1 MKHEAFVGTN
11 LHPYLSRLIS
21 LQSVPAALSH
31 PFARFLLQLL
41 IILLITRAAGWLLR
55 KCGQPSV
62 IGEIGA
68 GIVLGPSVCGA
79 VFPGINAFLFPKESL
94 ATLSIISEMGLVLF
108 MFVIGIELDA
118 AVVRKK
124 ARQSLVISAASI
136 VLPFAMGSILSYYLY
151 STYAAPG
158 AAFAGFLLFMGI
170 AMSITAFPVLARI
183 LRERGLDR
191 SRLGLLALTCAA
203 ADDVAAWCIL
213 AAITAIIK
221 AGTMADIGVT
231 LLLCVSYVALMIML
245 VKPLIRRMILNT
257 ASDGGMPRYLIP
269 ALLGGML
276 ASAWLAQVI
285 GIHSLF
291 GAFLFGLIIPVD
303 WAYRKAFIARVED
316 VAGVLLL
323 PVFFVITG
331 LRTHIGALQHA
342 GDWMVCA
349 LIIVVAVAGKLG
361 GGALAARLTG
371 ESWRDAL
378 ALGTLMNT
386 RGLMQLI
393 VLNIGYDL
401 GILSPAIFTMMII
414 MALVT
419 TAMTGPVLNW
429 LYKNHSSA
437 GAV

>member
-1 MKHEAFVGTN
+1 M
-11 LHPYLSRLIS
+11 S
-21 LQSVPAALSH
+21 AALSH

-41 IILLITRAAGWLLR
+41 LILLVTRAAGWLLR
-55 KCGQPSV
+55 KCGQPAV

-68 GIVLGPSVCGA
+68 GIILGPSVCGA
-79 VFPGINAFLFPKESL
+79 VFPEFNTFLFPKESL
-94 ATLSIISEMGLVLF
+94 GTLGIVSEMGLVLF

-124 ARQSLVISAASI
+124 AKQSLVISAASI
-136 VLPFAMGSILSYYLY
+136 ALPFAMGTILSYYLY
-151 STYAAPG
+151 RSYATPG
-158 AAFAGFLLFMGI
+158 AGFTGFALFMGI

-191 SRLGLLALTCAA
+191 SRLGILALTCAA

-221 AGTMADIGVT
+221 AGGMAGVGIT
-231 LLLCVSYVALMIML
+231 LLLCVSYVAGMLLL
-245 VKPLIRRMILNT
+245 VKPLIRRMILQT
-257 ASDGGMPRYLIP
+257 LPDGGMPRHLIP
-269 ALLGGML
+269 VLLGGVL
-276 ASAWLAQVI
+276 TSAWIAQVI

-331 LRTHIGALQHA
+331 LRTQIGALQD
-342 GDWMVCA
+342 GNDWLVCI
-349 LIIVVAVAGKLG
+349 LIVVVAVAGKFG
-361 GGALAARLTG
+361 GGALAARSTG
-371 ESWRDAL
+371 ENWKDAF
-378 ALGTLMNT
+378 ALGALMNT

-419 TAMTGPVLNW
+419 TAMTGPALRLIYGQSPPANNV
-429 LYKNHSSA
+429 
-437 GAV
+437 

>member
-1 MKHEAFVGTN
+1 LLLNK
-11 LHPYLSRLIS
+11 LHYLS
-21 LQSVPAALSH
+21 AALSH

-41 IILLITRAAGWLLR
+41 VILVITRVAGWLLR
-55 KCGQPSV
+55 KCGQPAV

-68 GIVLGPSVCGA
+68 GIILGPSLCGSL
-79 VFPGINAFLFPKESL
+79 FPGFSTFLFPKESL
-94 ATLSIISEMGLVLF
+94 GTLSIVSEIGLVMF
-108 MFVIGIELDA
+108 MFIIGIELDA

-124 ARQSLVISAASI
+124 AKQSLIISFVSI
-136 VLPFAMGSILSYYLY
+136 ALPFIMGSALSYYLY
-151 STYAAPG
+151 ARYATPG
-158 AAFAGFLLFMGI
+158 ADFTGFALFMGI

-191 SRLGLLALTCAA
+191 SRLGILALTCAA
-203 ADDVAAWCIL
+203 ADDVAAWCLL

-221 AGTMADIGVT
+221 AGGMAGVGLT
-231 LLLCVSYVALMIML
+231 LVFCVAYVAGMLLLI
-245 VKPLIRRMILNT
+245 KPLIRRMIRDVD
-257 ASDGGMPRYLIP
+257 ADSGMPRHLIP

-276 ASAWLAQVI
+276 ASAWIAQVI

-303 WAYRKAFIARVED
+303 WPYRKAFIARMED

-331 LRTHIGALQHA
+331 LRTQIGALQGA
-342 GDWMVCA
+342 EDWLICG
-349 LIIVVAVAGKLG
+349 LIILVAVVGKLG
-361 GGALAARLTG
+361 GATLAARSTG
-371 ESWRDAL
+371 ERWRDAF
-378 ALGTLMNT
+378 ALGALMNT

-401 GILSPAIFTMMII
+401 GILTPAIFTMMII

-419 TAMTGPVLNW
+419 TAMTGPALRL
-429 LYKNHSSA
+429 LYNH
-437 GAV
+437 GE

>member
-1 MKHEAFVGTN
+1 
-11 LHPYLSRLIS
+11 L
-21 LQSVPAALSH
+21 
-31 PFARFLLQLL
+31 
-41 IILLITRAAGWLLR
+41 ILLITRAAGWLLR
-55 KCGQPSV
+55 KCGQPVV
-62 IGEIGA
+62 IGEIAA
-68 GIVLGPSVCGA
+68 GIILGPSLCGA
-79 VFPGINAFLFPKESL
+79 VFPEFSSFLFPKESL
-94 ATLSIISEMGLVLF
+94 GTLGIVSEMGLVLF

-124 ARQSLVISAASI
+124 AKQSLVISAASI
-136 VLPFAMGSILSYYLY
+136 ALPFAMGSILSYYLFK
-151 STYAAPG
+151 TYATPG
-158 AAFAGFLLFMGI
+158 ARFSGFALFMGI

-191 SRLGLLALTCAA
+191 SRLGILALTCAA

-221 AGTMADIGVT
+221 AGGMAGVGIT
-231 LLLCVSYVALMIML
+231 LLLCLSYVAGMLLL
-245 VKPLIRRMILNT
+245 VKPLIRRMILQT
-257 ASDGGMPRYLIP
+257 AADGGMPRHLIP
-269 ALLGGML
+269 VLLGGML
-276 ASAWLAQVI
+276 ASAWIAQVI

-331 LRTHIGALQHA
+331 LRTQIGALQH
-342 GDWMVCA
+342 GSDWLLCLV
-349 LIIVVAVAGKLG
+349 IIVVAVAGKFG
-361 GGALAARLTG
+361 GGALAARSTG
-371 ESWRDAL
+371 ESWQDSL
-378 ALGTLMNT
+378 ALGALMNT

-419 TAMTGPVLNW
+419 TAMTGPALKLIYGQSPPGN
-429 LYKNHSSA
+429 NP
-437 GAV
+437 